1 MPDSGTTAVPDLVGL
16 PQSAAEAKLKSVGLV
31 VGTVTTA
38 SSSNVPKGNVSSADP
53 AAGTPVSPG
62 SPVNLEVSGGPA
74 GAPAGGPP
82 QVAVP
87 NVIGRTRGAAEAML
101 KSAGLVVGAVKTQHS
116 HEVPADGISST
127 NPAPGTSVSSGSSVD
142 LELSSGPEPD
152 WTQYIQPTLLGLLG
166 LLILA
171 GIIYAVIEPSGVILG
186 RLREKDA
193 ARGLI
198 TFLIAVA
205 TVGIAIILAI
215 STLVLSEGDAGD
227 KRFDRGKQVLSV
239 MIGVLG
245 TIVGFY
251 FGSETTSP
259 KQGTPTEQIQTS
271 PPKITT
277 TTLPDGAVNKPFP
290 STTLQTTGLTPPLK
304 WSVTPALPAGLTLD
318 ATTGTIS
325 GTPTAAIQKTPFKFT
340 VTDSSAPA
348 VSSTVD
354 LKLEIK

>member
-1 MPDSGTTAVPDLVGL
+1 MPDSETIAVPDLVGL
-16 PQSAAEAKLKSVGLV
+16 SQSAAESKLKGAGLV

-38 SSSNVPKGNVSSADP
+38 SSTTVPIGSVSSAKP
-53 AAGTPVSPG
+53 AAGTLVSLG
-62 SPVNLEVSGGPA
+62 SLVSLEVSGGPTA
-74 GAPAGGPP
+74 GSA

-101 KSAGLVVGAVKTQHS
+101 KSAGLVIGAVKTQHS
-116 HEVPADGISST
+116 QEVPADGVSST
-127 NPAPGTSVSSGSSVD
+127 YPDAGTSVSSGSAVD
-142 LELSSGPEPD
+142 LELSSGPEPN
-152 WTQYIQPTLLGLLG
+152 WTQYIQPILLGLLG
-166 LLILA
+166 LVMLA
-171 GIIYAVIEPSGVILG
+171 GIIYAVTEPSGVILG
-186 RLREKDA
+186 RLKERDA

-205 TVGIAIILAI
+205 TVGIAVILAI

-259 KQGTPTEQIQTS
+259 KQVTPTEQADTS
-271 PPKITT
+271 AQRITT
-277 TTLPDGAVNKPFP
+277 TELPDGAVNKPYP
-290 STTLQTTGLTPPLK
+290 STILQTTRLTPPLK

-325 GTPTAAIQKTPFKFT
+325 GTPTVAISKTIFKFT
-340 VTDSSAPA
+340 VTDTSAPA
-348 VSSTVD
+348 VTSRVD